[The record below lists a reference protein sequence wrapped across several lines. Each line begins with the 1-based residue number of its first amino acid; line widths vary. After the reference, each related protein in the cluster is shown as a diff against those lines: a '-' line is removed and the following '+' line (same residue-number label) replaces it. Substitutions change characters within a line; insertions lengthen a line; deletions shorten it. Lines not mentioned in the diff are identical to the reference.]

1 MKKLPNEEAVVIQD
15 DLNNCIMFLFKHN
28 LNEYIIEGVRKVVDI
43 IVIDEEDDVSKLLP
57 DKKADLIKLM
67 ISKIGELQGA
77 SAERKDSQSSAV
89 VLIERLFE

>member
-1 MKKLPNEEAVVIQD
+1 LKKLPNEEAVVIQD

-57 DKKADLIKLM
+57 EKKADLIKLM
-67 ISKIGELQGA
+67 ISKIGEL
-77 SAERKDSQSSAV
+77 
-89 VLIERLFE
+89 

>member
-57 DKKADLIKLM
+57 EKKADLIKLM
-67 ISKIGELQGA
+67 ISKIGEL
-77 SAERKDSQSSAV
+77 
-89 VLIERLFE
+89 